1 MKKTI
6 IAALVG
12 GIIMFLWQFL
22 SWNISGLHQA
32 AQQYTPQQEKIMAH
46 LNSLQLKEGGYIIP
60 MPPPNASME
69 EWNKTMD
76 AAAGK
81 PWARVEYHASLS
93 DNMPLNMTRGL
104 ITNVLTMLLLC
115 WVVLRFKSRSFATI
129 LTASLATGLIVFL
142 NVPYTN
148 YLWDHSFDIWGH
160 LADAVISWGL
170 VGLWLGWYLKSKRT
184 HAAMVSN
191 NRRSAVINI
200 D

>member
-22 SWNISGLHQA
+22 SWNISGLHEA
-32 AQQYTPQQEKIMAH
+32 AQQHTPQQEKIMTH

-60 MPPPNASME
+60 MPPPNASMD
-69 EWNKTMD
+69 EWTKTME
-76 AAAGK
+76 AAEGK
-81 PWARVEYHASLS
+81 PWARVEYHAALTE
-93 DNMPLNMTRGL
+93 NMAMNMTRGL
-104 ITNVLTMLLLC
+104 ITNVLTILLLC
-115 WVVLRFKSRSFATI
+115 WMLMRFNHRSFATI
-129 LTASLATGLIVFL
+129 LTASLCTGLIVFL

-148 YLWDHSFDIWGH
+148 YIWYHSFDIWGH

-170 VGLWLGWYLKSKRT
+170 VGLWLGWYLKKGRER
-184 HAAMVSN
+184 AAMGAAH
-191 NRRSAVINI
+191 RRSAVINI